1 MGSAAVNGPL
11 WGARVSDWAE
21 GPEAVSRP
29 LFDAVYERV
38 GLAAG
43 EACLDLACGA
53 GLASAGAVERGAA
66 ATGVD
71 AAQAMV
77 AYARDRTPAARFE
90 VADLEALPFPDAAF
104 DLVTSF
110 NGVQYAADL
119 PAAMREAARVL
130 RPGGRAVIAVWNRP
144 ERTPMASVI
153 GALRPLLPPP
163 PPAPA
168 PLAPGPFALSDPKA
182 LEGLATLAGWR
193 PEAVFEV
200 DFANRYPGLDAAVR
214 GLDSS
219 GVAARARAHAG
230 EAAVSDAHAD
240 ALARF
245 LRSDG
250 SVEVGVSYLVL
261 LARA

>member
-11 WGARVSDWAE
+11 WGARVRDWAE
-21 GPEAVSRP
+21 GPEAASRP
-29 LFDAVYERV
+29 LFDAVYDR
-38 GLAAG
+38 AAPRPG
-43 EACLDLACGA
+43 HACLDLACGA
-53 GLASAGAVERGAA
+53 GLACAVAAKRGAE

-71 AAQAMV
+71 ASEAMV
-77 AYARDRTPAARFE
+77 AYARHRAPSARFE
-90 VADLEALPFPDAAF
+90 GADLEALPFPDAAF

-130 RPGGRAVIAVWNRP
+130 RPGGRAAIAVWNRP

-153 GALRPLLPPP
+153 GALRPLLPAPP
-163 PPAPA
+163 PG
-168 PLAPGPFALSDPKA
+168 APGPFALSDPQA
-182 LEGLATLAGWR
+182 LTALASLAGWR

-200 DFANRYPGLDAAVR
+200 DFANRYPSLDAAVR

-230 EAAVSDAHAD
+230 EAPVSHAHAD
-240 ALARF
+240 ALAPF
-245 LRSDG
+245 VTAEG
-250 SVEVGVSYLVL
+250 AVEIGVSYLVL
-261 LARA
+261 LARG